1 MTRPENQRLAGEATE
16 LIGAVSGLLEQLTD
30 MRSTQAALTA
40 SATVEHGRITV
51 VVDATGAIIE
61 TVYAEGIDEL
71 SYGQIARAT
80 VQAAQAAAAAV
91 ARKHTAL
98 LAPIE
103 GMRAGMRT
111 WLRCAPSFPNR
122 RGRRSRHRRSARP
135 GRPVRV
141 RAGSWIAEHRPYRRE
156 HRWMT
161 ISPEPSTNSRPP
173 SPN

>member
-1 MTRPENQRLAGEATE
+1 MTRPGNQRLAGEATE

-80 VQAAQAAAAAV
+80 VQAAQAAAATV

-103 GMRAGMRT
+103 AMRAGMSAPIDLPPDLAALRAQLPEPARAPLTPPAERT
-111 WLRCAPSFPNR
+111 A
-122 RGRRSRHRRSARP
+122 GET
-135 GRPVRV
+135 
-141 RAGSWIAEHRPYRRE
+141 RAGQ
-156 HRWMT
+156 
-161 ISPEPSTNSRPP
+161 SRILDR
-173 SPN
+173 